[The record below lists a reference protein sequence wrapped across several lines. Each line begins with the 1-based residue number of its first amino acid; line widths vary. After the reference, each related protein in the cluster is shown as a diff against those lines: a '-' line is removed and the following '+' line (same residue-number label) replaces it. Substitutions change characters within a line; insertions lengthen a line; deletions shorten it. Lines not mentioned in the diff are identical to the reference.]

1 MNHATFDA
9 TPWTGV
15 ISELVATRAPE
26 LEVGVANAD
35 PEVLLR
41 LVRVVSALNDD
52 ASRSL
57 RDSVSAARNAG
68 VSWDAIGTV
77 LGTSRQAAQQRFADP
92 RTNSASSANSAG
104 ADSPDSEKR
113 VLLGVNLFNEMEA
126 LQREGRD
133 GWILV
138 AALAGSL
145 EFERSNTALEYRRAR
160 SLRKQMTI
168 DDLATDGWRYCC
180 SYSVLHYF
188 SRPVPQ

>member
-1 MNHATFDA
+1 
-9 TPWTGV
+9 V

-26 LEVGVANAD
+26 LEIGVANAD

-52 ASRSL
+52 AHRSL

-77 LGTSRQAAQQRFADP
+77 LGTSRQAAQQRFVDQKA
-92 RTNSASSANSAG
+92 TSVSSAA
-104 ADSPDSEKR
+104 ADSDDSEKR
-113 VLLGVNLFNEMEA
+113 VLVGVNLFNETEA

-133 GWILV
+133 GWLLV

-145 EFERSNTALEYRRAR
+145 EFERSNGPLVYRRVR
-160 SLRKQMTI
+160 SLRKQTTI
-168 DDLATDGWRYCC
+168 DELSTEGWRYCC

-188 SRPVPQ
+188 TRPLLNPLSLGQ